1 MNIWRTQFSSLQTLL
16 NYYHASTKKVKGK
29 LSFGATAKIGNGL
42 VTKYSGAAQQVAIFS
57 SRGPDVKDF
66 NFDEADVLKP
76 NVMAPGYLIWG
87 AWTPIGIDNPA
98 YQGKLRPLLCMYYM
112 FMITLGYR

>member
-1 MNIWRTQFSSLQTLL
+1 LNIWRFRFSWLQALL
-16 NYYHASTKKVKGK
+16 NYYHSCTKKSKGK
-29 LSFGATAKIGNGL
+29 FTFGATAKIGNGL

-57 SRGPDVKDF
+57 SRGPDVMDF
-66 NFDEADVLKP
+66 NFDEANVLKP

-98 YQGKLRPLLCMYYM
+98 YQGKLRPCCACII
-112 FMITLGYR
+112 FF

>member
-1 MNIWRTQFSSLQTLL
+1 LLTLNPWQTVLD
-16 NYYHASTKKVKGK
+16 YYNKYTTKSRSGK
-29 LSFGATAKIGNGL
+29 ILTLGATAKIGNGQI
-42 VTKYSGAAQQVAIFS
+42 VTYTKAVQQVALFS

-87 AWTPIGIDNPA
+87 AWTPIGTDNPA
-98 YQGKLRPLLCMYYM
+98 FTGTHARTHSPPGAYTDL
-112 FMITLGYR
+112 